1 MISLSSEI
9 LISKKFQEF
18 DESKSQTNVKQIEN
32 LKDLIQKL
40 VRSVNPMGKL
50 MDFVQE
56 DVDSMQRE
64 HTKWSDVYKQ
74 STVDLKKEQT

>member
-1 MISLSSEI
+1 MSRYIFAMN
-9 LISKKFQEF
+9 FQEF
-18 DESKSQTNVKQIEN
+18 DESKSQTNIKQIEH

-56 DVDSMQRE
+56 DIDSMQRE
-64 HTKWSDVYKQ
+64 FTKWSEIYKQ
-74 STVDLKKEQT
+74 ATSDLKKEQK

>member
-1 MISLSSEI
+1 MIMRNFSTR
-9 LISKKFQEF
+9 QEF
-18 DESKSQTNVKQIEN
+18 DDTKTQTSVKQIEH

-56 DVDSMQRE
+56 DIDSMQRE
-64 HTKWSDVYKQ
+64 YTKWNEIHKQ
-74 STVDLKKEQT
+74 ATIDLRKEQM